1 MLQFLWNPID
11 NHDTNCTFNCAKRT
25 LPPLHIGTRRSSVFF
40 FSYSTRVRQ
49 IFTKQRHRGHAAAY
63 WYFEQ
68 KIRNFTKFIILDQFQ
83 TRLTLGIC
91 GFRVPEKCS
100 FSCFRTSF
108 KLDLRLV
115 SVVSSARKCV
125 EFAVSKYTYV
135 ISLIAVRALLRRDY
149 LVI

>member
-1 MLQFLWNPID
+1 MSSSSY
-11 NHDTNCTFNCAKRT
+11 
-25 LPPLHIGTRRSSVFF
+25 SSVP
-40 FSYSTRVRQ
+40 VRQ

-68 KIRNFTKFIILDQFQ
+68 NIRHFTKIDILDRFQ

-91 GFRVPEKCS
+91 SLRVPEKCS
-100 FSCFRTSF
+100 FSCFRTSI

-115 SVVSSARKCV
+115 SLVSGARKCV

-135 ISLIAVRALLRRDY
+135 RSLIAVRALLRRDY
-149 LVI
+149 LVYPFNKSSDLRFHDTN